1 MAEMKRFERRKSI
14 AGVLQPGDGT
24 RYEMV
29 AVELRDCV
37 EVIVQNDAFFDKI
50 VFLAK
55 EEVAYETFR
64 GSATDPWT
72 IKAAA
77 EMRDMLLKE

>member
-29 AVELRDCV
+29 AVQLWGRV

-55 EEVAYETFR
+55 EEVVYKTFR